1 MALLVREIRVALRAG
16 SGALMGVLFFLAV
29 VTVFPFAIGPDLNQ
43 LGRIGPA
50 ILWIGALLASLLGYA
65 GGAALVAYF
74 GRNGLDLSG
83 LYAGYDTIPGLTGI
97 AYPRLIVESIVVPG
111 VALIAAS
118 VLVAL
123 LPASQAARLDPV
135 QAIHHA

>member
-1 MALLVREIRVALRAG
+1 MNTAVMSVAERTREFGVLMALGTAPSDIVRMVLYETA
-16 SGALMGVLFFLAV
+16 ALM
-29 VTVFPFAIGPDLNQ
+29 
-43 LGRIGPA
+43 
-50 ILWIGALLASLLGYA
+50 LLASLLGYA
-65 GGAALVAYF
+65 GGAALVTYF